1 MLCKGTPITCS
12 VVTVALKPTL
22 YYFSCPFPLRWSLP
36 IHISSPGGLFCPITG
51 TPRGKKHF
59 QILPCPSLPPSSP
72 SGLCTQLSLSFFSLP
87 ENMFLVL
94 TEVAEAPGRVSSHAV
109 CSLTTWTAFPVKTW
123 LTDRGRAKQT
133 RSTLA
138 FSPCCASKIT
148 NEVCE
153 NWDKSWHLPS
163 TGTVLHTLDFVM
175 RVLWYWSQ
183 LFCWFSAQGCHNN
196 F

>member
-12 VVTVALKPTL
+12 VVAVALKPTL

-59 QILPCPSLPPSSP
+59 SNPSMPFFTSEFPLWIVY
-72 SGLCTQLSLSFFSLP
+72 TALSFLFFSSL
-87 ENMFLVL
+87 FLVL

-123 LTDRGRAKQT
+123 LTDRRRAKQT